1 MSLSL
6 SPFIVPGS
14 PSSPPKLSRTK
25 KKNFPRPKTTLVSIV
40 SFPSPRKKLL
50 IKLIDLGSQCIYYV
64 SRPLK
69 TWGPEQKKK
78 IYCEKKKEKKI
89 HRVGGSL

>member
-6 SPFIVPGS
+6 SPFMVPGS

-25 KKNFPRPKTTLVSIV
+25 EKKIFPRPKTTLVSIV
-40 SFPSPRKKLL
+40 SFPSARKKLL

-64 SRPLK
+64 SGPLK
-69 TWGPEQKKK
+69 TWGSEQKKNN
-78 IYCEKKKEKKI
+78 
-89 HRVGGSL
+89 LL